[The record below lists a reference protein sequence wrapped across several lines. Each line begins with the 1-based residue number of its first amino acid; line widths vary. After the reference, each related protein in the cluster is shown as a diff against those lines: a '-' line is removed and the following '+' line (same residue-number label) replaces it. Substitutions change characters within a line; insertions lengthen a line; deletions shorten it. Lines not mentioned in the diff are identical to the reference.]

1 MRTGSKSKGIKLVMD
16 KKPSATGNKSDK
28 RRPIT
33 QAASAKT
40 GKSRIDKGA
49 SGAVLTAVTLEERHR
64 LIAEAAYYRAES
76 RNFIP
81 GFELEDWLSAEAE
94 IEGKL
99 PKAVR
104 NRSVEVV

>member
-1 MRTGSKSKGIKLVMD
+1 MRTESKPKDIKLVPD
-16 KKPSATGNKSDK
+16 KKPSATRNRAAQK
-28 RRPIT
+28 RPVT
-33 QAASAKT
+33 QAASAKS
-40 GKSRIDKGA
+40 GKSRIEKGA

-94 IEGKL
+94 IEGNL

-104 NRSVEVV
+104 NRSVEIV